1 MSGKACSTLSI
12 NDYLSKSEYEHLKHC
27 NNYTSNYE
35 CIKPEGCSWDD
46 SLPSGKKC
54 TLNLNKTLGGAY
66 MNGGFG
72 FGKLCLDHE
81 FSRLIIMFIFPPAY
95 IFLKEKQRGFENKR
109 AIILSFIY
117 TSLFYIPGL
126 IHALQYKHSF

>member
-1 MSGKACSTLSI
+1 MSGTGCSGLSI
-12 NDYLSKSEYEHLKHC
+12 NSFLSKSEREHLNYC
-27 NNYTSNYE
+27 NQKPREE
-35 CIKPEGCSWDD
+35 CARPEGCIWQNE
-46 SLPSGKKC
+46 KC
-54 TLNLNKTLGGAY
+54 ELNLNKSLGSAY
-66 MNGGFG
+66 INGGFG

-81 FSRLIIMFIFPPAY
+81 FTRLIIMFIFPPAY
-95 IFLKEKQRGFENKR
+95 IFLKEKQIGFKNKR